1 MDLLYRRL
9 ATSGNGNNT
18 DNTGTTASNSHGRFR
33 YFHISFPALWFLKR
47 RVGCGGSEPALPR
60 AGSPLRLINPL
71 GVGLGVQCSEL
82 ALQWLEE
89 ELA

>member
-18 DNTGTTASNSHGRFR
+18 DNTSTIASNSHGRFR
-33 YFHISFPALWFLKR
+33 YCHVTFPALWFLKR
-47 RVGCGGSEPALPR
+47 HVGCGGSKPALPR
-60 AGSPLRLINPL
+60 AGSPLRLINPP
-71 GVGLGVQCSEL
+71 GAGLGAQCSEL